1 MTKNGTIVWHES
13 KRYKNK
19 GGICLSEKKSNKPS
33 HMAGLFVQLKKVF
46 GLNIATVAF
55 GVLLIYML
63 FTAVL
68 LITSTHI
75 ESYQVTTGPLSRNET
90 YTGISLRE
98 ESVFKAESSG
108 YVNYYA
114 REGSKINAGGAV
126 YGLSSGKTAETSTA
140 LSSEEL
146 AKIRSSMLSFS
157 KSFSGSKFNNTYS
170 FKNQLEG
177 SILQYEGISTDG
189 NASSQVVSIGGQNV
203 CKAQEDGIILYSMDG
218 YENKTVD
225 TLTAED
231 FDQTAYHE
239 TDLKTDAQVQAGDNI
254 YTNITSELWSLII
267 PLSDKQAAKL
277 QGRTTIR
284 VKFLKD
290 GMTQSGDF
298 SIIKI
303 DGAKYGK
310 IDFSRGLIRYASER
324 FLDIE
329 LVTNTVTGLKI
340 PLSATTYQDFY
351 VISSEYSA
359 TDANGVIGFN
369 KVSKDSDGNTVK
381 TFIKA
386 SIYGKVVTGHTSN
399 NKEICDY
406 YVDKSA
412 FKEGDALVKNNS
424 DQRFIVGDTIS
435 LEGVYCINQ
444 GYAVFRWV
452 EILDQNEE
460 YAIISSSTSY
470 GLSRYDR
477 IARDSSQVKDQNLL
491 H

>member
-1 MTKNGTIVWHES
+1 M
-13 KRYKNK
+13 
-19 GGICLSEKKSNKPS
+19 SEKKSNRPGK
-33 HMAGLFVQLKKVF
+33 MAGLFVQLKKIF

-55 GVLLIYML
+55 GVLLLYMI

-68 LITSTHI
+68 LVTSTHI

-98 ESVFKAESSG
+98 ESVYKAESSG

-126 YGLSSGKTAETSTA
+126 YGLSSGKAADSVTA
-140 LSSEEL
+140 LTPEEL
-146 AKIRSSMLSFS
+146 SKIRSSMLSFS
-157 KSFSGSKFNNTYS
+157 KSFSSSKFNNTYS

-189 NASSQVVSIGGQNV
+189 NTGSQFVTIGGQNIS
-203 CKAQEDGIILYSMDG
+203 KAQTDGIILYSMDG

-225 TLTAED
+225 NLTAGD

-239 TDLKTDAQVQAGDNI
+239 TDLKTDGKVQAGDNI
-254 YTNITSELWSLII
+254 YTNITSELWSLVI
-267 PLSDKQAAKL
+267 PLSNKQAAQL
-277 QGRTTIR
+277 EGRSTIR

-290 GMTQSGDF
+290 DMTQSGDF

-303 DGAKYGK
+303 DGQKYGK
-310 IDFSRGLIRYASER
+310 IDFSRGLIRYASDR

-340 PLSATTYQDFY
+340 PLSAVVFQDFY
-351 VISSEYSA
+351 VIPAEYA
-359 TDANGVIGFN
+359 TEDPDSKNIGFN
-369 KVSKDSDGNTVK
+369 KVSRDSDGNNVK
-381 TFIKA
+381 TFVNA
-386 SIYGKVVTGHTSN
+386 TIYGKVKANPDDPEDESYN
-399 NKEICDY
+399 Y
-406 YVDKSA
+406 YVDKSI
-412 FKEGDALVKNNS
+412 FLEGDAIIKDNS
-424 DQRFIVGDTIS
+424 NQRFIVGETDS
-435 LEGVYCINQ
+435 LEGVYCVNQ
-444 GYAVFRWV
+444 GYAVFRHV

-460 YAIISSSTSY
+460 YAIISSNTSY

-477 IARDSSQVKDQNLL
+477 IARDSSQVK
-491 H
+491 